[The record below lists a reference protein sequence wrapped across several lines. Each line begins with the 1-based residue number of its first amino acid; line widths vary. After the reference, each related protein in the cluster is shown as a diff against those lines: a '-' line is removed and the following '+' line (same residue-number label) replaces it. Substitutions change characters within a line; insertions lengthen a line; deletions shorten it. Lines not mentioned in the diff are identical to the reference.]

1 MAGNSLK
8 PSKKEGKKTIHSI
21 NESDVDK
28 IICGVGIFVLLT
40 IVLTFLIVSLT
51 VKGYFI
57 YSMEFK
63 PGIYIFTPNG
73 DYYYYPSSS
82 VNTTLIV
89 LGGGNI
95 GVNGWIYLN
104 KTTIQPGN
112 YSILVIPMIDFNK
125 DFNNN
130 LPLGA
135 MASLL
140 ITMLLCKL
148 ASRLEKHSSKPTSQ
162 VV

>member
-1 MAGNSLK
+1 MAGNFLK
-8 PSKKEGKKTIHSI
+8 PSKKKGKKTIHSI
-21 NESDVDK
+21 NVYK

-40 IVLTFLIVSLT
+40 IVLTLLIVNLT

-82 VNTTLIV
+82 ANTTLIV